1 MSEKLFLSSVSRI
14 APFDRTPPGLVR
26 RSRSQWS
33 AGDFVVVEL
42 LEATRAQDVELTN
55 GRIAQAYSGARVLG
69 ALAERAATLES
80 VGSWRSVGEDGA
92 LNLMTPA
99 GLVGLIT
106 SRSALMLPAIPARYV
121 GHATLGGEPVAMR
134 DFVPEPSGDRL
145 ESPVILIIGTSMSSG
160 KTVSGQRIVRLL
172 KKRGL
177 KVVGAKLT
185 GAGRYRD
192 VLSLADAGAD
202 SVFDFVDGGIPSSI
216 CEVDEY
222 RRALGVVFDLISAE
236 KPDVVVAEAGA
247 SPLEPYNGMTA
258 IEELGD
264 LVGFTVLAASDPYAV
279 SGVMTAFGTRPD
291 VVAGV
296 ATSTSAGIELI
307 EKLTGVPAVN
317 VLRSDDDAELDRMLA
332 TKLGL

>member
-1 MSEKLFLSSVSRI
+1 MIEKLFLSSVTRI
-14 APFDRTPPGLVR
+14 APFGETPPGLAR
-26 RSRSQWS
+26 RDRSEWRT
-33 AGDFVVVEL
+33 GDFVVVEVL
-42 LEATRAQDVELTN
+42 DTTRAQNVELAN
-55 GRIAQAYSGARVLG
+55 GRMAEAYAGARILG

-80 VGSWRSVGEDGA
+80 VGSWRSVGEDGR
-92 LNLMTPA
+92 LNMMTPA

-106 SRSALMLPAIPARYV
+106 SRSALMLPAIPAQYV
-121 GHATLGGEPVAMR
+121 GHATLGGRSVAMR
-134 DFVPEPSGDRL
+134 DFVPEPSGERFAC
-145 ESPVILIIGTSMSSG
+145 PVILIIGTSMSAG

-172 KKRGL
+172 KKQRL

-222 RRALGVVFDLISAE
+222 RRALGVVFDLIAAE
-236 KPDVVVAEAGA
+236 RPDVVVAEAGA

-264 LVGFTVLAASDPYAV
+264 LVAFTVLAAFDPYSV
-279 SGVMTAFGTRPD
+279 SGVMTAFDIEPD

-307 EKLTGVPAVN
+307 EKLTGLPAVN
-317 VLRSDDDAELDRMLA
+317 VLRSGDDAELEGMLA
-332 TKLGL
+332 AKLRL